1 MKVNRKFIVL
11 TTVAALAVA
20 SVVFLR
26 NGKDSSVDIPKS
38 DLVLKTRRAIASAT
52 NRPHAS
58 RVKIERGEHVRGKDT
73 IGPEGALIDKD
84 ASESSIAKAVR
95 LLNEYLQS
103 EEFKAL
109 SKERQ
114 QVVHMRLALDGGD
127 RRLAMRYAR
136 DLMDSDDIGVRHS
149 VLDAFGWIGRD
160 ALPELTEMM
169 MDEDAIIAQEALE
182 YWKDSF
188 QEIPEEADRAKIIVD
203 LIPTLTTQVECDSIL
218 MELTKMQTPTAMDAV
233 VSIIEGTKGVG
244 KECALEMYEHLTGG
258 EIYEG
263 VEQAEVITERMMR
276 LQNGEDYKTVMKET
290 GGEYTEKPSE
300 EALNKAN
307 PAQGVNPPSP

>member
-1 MKVNRKFIVL
+1 MKGKVLFICLAVIA
-11 TTVAALAVA
+11 AALAVIHFR
-20 SVVFLR
+20 S
-26 NGKDSSVDIPKS
+26 GEGSSADKTG
-38 DLVLKTRRAIASAT
+38 DLVSKTRRAILTAT

-58 RVKIERGEHVRGKDT
+58 RVKVERGEHVRGKET
-73 IGPEGALIDKD
+73 IGPEGTLVEKN
-84 ASESSIAKAVR
+84 ASESSMARAIR

-103 EEFKAL
+103 DEFKSL
-109 SKERQ
+109 SKDRQ
-114 QVVHMRLALDGGD
+114 KVLHMRLALDSGD

-149 VLDAFGWIGRD
+149 VLDTFGWIGRD

-233 VSIIEGTKGVG
+233 VSIIEGADGVG

-258 EIYEG
+258 EIYES

-290 GGEYTEKPSE
+290 GGEYTERTTDGATE
-300 EALNKAN
+300 NAN
-307 PAQGVNPPSP
+307 LPTAGGAQPNQ